1 MEAIGDRYRGDKTL
15 MKDKQV
21 YRNMVGSLTEEG
33 KQKLIENYD
42 WAAQRSTYLL
52 DLLVKEELVI
62 H

>member
-1 MEAIGDRYRGDKTL
+1 